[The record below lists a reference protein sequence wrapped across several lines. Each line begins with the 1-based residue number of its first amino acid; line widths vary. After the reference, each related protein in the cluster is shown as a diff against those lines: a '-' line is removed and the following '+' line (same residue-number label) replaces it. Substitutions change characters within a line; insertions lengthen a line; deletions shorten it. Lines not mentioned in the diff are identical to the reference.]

1 MLLHNIIKH
10 QLFELAVGYD
20 KLDDLDDGFVLRL
33 HEIYDAL
40 RMGLETKA
48 KYLGQFQF
56 KLELHK
62 FRLSVRG

>member
-10 QLFELAVGYD
+10 QLFELTVDYD
-20 KLDDLDDGFVLRL
+20 KLGDLDDGFVLRL

-62 FRLSVRG
+62 FPL